1 MKLNNQRIRK
11 FILPA
16 LLVAILTGASLIW
29 APFRPVQAQG
39 NTWTTKANMP
49 TGRSGLA
56 AAEINGKLYAVG
68 GNNGGVLQVY
78 DPQTN
83 SWMSLASM
91 PAGRSGVAAAVI
103 DGKLYAVGGL
113 NFGTPQNALQVY
125 DPQTDTWT
133 SKASMPTA
141 RGALGA
147 AVIDGK
153 LYAVGGTNGSN
164 TQNNKLEVYDPQ
176 TDTWST
182 KADMPTTR
190 DSLAAAA
197 IDGKLYVA
205 GGFKSGDININK
217 LEVYDPQTGAWA
229 TKANMPT
236 GRSGLAAAVID
247 GQLYAVGGE
256 SGSVIQSKLEVYDP
270 QTDTWSIKANMTYH
284 RFFLAAAAVDGVLY
298 AVGGAPNG
306 NRLEAYQPGMN
317 SAPVALSRN
326 ITVSAGA
333 NCTASI
339 TAAQVNNGSYD
350 PDGDGITLSLD
361 STGPF
366 GLGNHT
372 VTLTVTDS
380 NGASGSATATVTV
393 IDSTNPALTCPSD
406 VIVYLPLNSMDTAA
420 VVNYAAPTASDC
432 STVSIATS
440 KASGTVFPLGT
451 TTVNVT
457 ATDAAGNQ
465 STCSFTVSV
474 RYNFGGFLQPVAP
487 LPVVNVAKA
496 GSAIPVKFS
505 LSGNKGMAIFAAGFP
520 ASQPLA
526 CGSGTPSDLQAVPM
540 LSASGL
546 SYTAAN
552 DTYTYVWKT
561 DKVWAGTCRQ
571 LLLKLS
577 DGTTHVANFQFK

>member
-16 LLVAILTGASLIW
+16 LLVALTGASLIW

-39 NTWTTKANMP
+39 NTWTTKADMP
-49 TGRSGLA
+49 TGRGGLA

-68 GNNGGVLQVY
+68 GINSGVLQVY

-83 SWMSLASM
+83 SWMSRASM
-91 PAGRSGVAAAVI
+91 PTARGFLAAAAI
-103 DGKLYAVGGL
+103 DGKLYAVGGIY
-113 NFGTPQNALQVY
+113 FGTIHNALEVY

-133 SKASMPTA
+133 SKTSMPTA
-141 RGALGA
+141 RGSL
-147 AVIDGK
+147 AVVAIDGK
-153 LYAVGGTNGSN
+153 LYAIGGTNGSGS
-164 TQNNKLEVYDPQ
+164 QNNKLEVYDPQ
-176 TDTWST
+176 TDTWTT
-182 KADMPTTR
+182 KADMPTVR
-190 DSLAAAA
+190 SGLAAAA
-197 IDGKLYVA
+197 IDGKLYVV
-205 GGFKSGDININK
+205 GGVSLGVGINN
-217 LEVYDPQTGAWA
+217 LEVYDPLTDTWA
-229 TKANMPT
+229 TKASMPMS
-236 GRSGLAAAVID
+236 RHGLAAAVID
-247 GQLYAVGGE
+247 GQLYAVGGDN
-256 SGSVIQSKLEVYDP
+256 SGAQSKLEVYNP
-270 QTDTWSIKANMTYH
+270 QTDTWAIKANMTYV
-284 RFFLAAAAVDGVLY
+284 RFSLAAAAVDGLLY
-298 AVGGAPNG
+298 AVGGVPTFNG
-306 NRLEAYQPGMN
+306 NKLEAYQPDTN
-317 SAPVALSRN
+317 SAPVALSQN
-326 ITVSAGA
+326 ITVAAGA
-333 NCTASI
+333 DCTASI
-339 TAAQVNNGSYD
+339 TASQVNNGSYD

-372 VTLTVTDS
+372 VTLIVTDS
-380 NGASGSATATVTV
+380 NGASSSTTATVTV
-393 IDSTNPALTCPSD
+393 IDSTKPTLACPSD

-432 STVSIATS
+432 SSVTIATS

-465 STCSFTVSV
+465 STCSFSVSV
-474 RYNFGGFLQPVAP
+474 RYNFSGFLKPVDP
-487 LPVVNVAKA
+487 LPIVNVAKA

-526 CGSGTPSDLQAVPM
+526 CGSGTPADLQAVPM

-546 SYTAAN
+546 SYTASN

-577 DGTTHVANFQFK
+577 DGTTHVAHFQFK